1 LAFKVIPFDDAALQ
15 WSLSGGGVTESPEAE
30 LEGLFQEAVA
40 RHYDYVDEARRDD
53 SVIYREIYSRAF
65 ESPVVKPHVA
75 EHEVVA
81 PHAAHVFS
89 HAWKNGVWNVYQPL
103 SFDLKR
109 GENIRN
115 KAYHWE
121 SLTRFLSQSQ
131 ERPKI
136 HILLGAPSSEHRQDY
151 IKAKD
156 VLSASKV
163 VTLVEEDEA
172 LDFAADL
179 ENRVLAAG

>member
-1 LAFKVIPFDDAALQ
+1 M
-15 WSLSGGGVTESPEAE
+15 
-30 LEGLFQEAVA
+30 
-40 RHYDYVDEARRDD
+40 
-53 SVIYREIYSRAF
+53 
-65 ESPVVKPHVA
+65 VKPHVA

-121 SLTRFLSQSQ
+121 SLTRFLSESQ

-179 ENRVLAAG
+179 ESRVLAAG